1 MSEPSRFLRLNP
13 TIINYLPCNSVLSK
27 VRIKIIVKNF
37 CNLMLSVGV
46 NPALRVVMQLFKG
59 LAVS

>member
-1 MSEPSRFLRLNP
+1 MSEPPRFFRLNP
-13 TIINYLPCNSVLSK
+13 TIINLPCNSVLSK
-27 VRIKIIVKNF
+27 VRIKIIVKDF
-37 CNLMLSVGV
+37 CKLMLSVGV